1 MMKRGYVIASA
12 LLIGLFWSIGASAAA
27 RAWLDRDSMQLGET
41 VTLNVESDSSTAS
54 EPDFS
59 VLLGDFK
66 SLGTQSSRQIS
77 MSNGSTSAKTV
88 WAVGLE
94 PKHPGTLTIPALSVG
109 GTMTE
114 PLSLTVLP
122 APVGAQGKPGDSL
135 FIEVSADPLSPYV
148 QQQVRYTVKL
158 YFALNLSD
166 GTLDEPAAS
175 GAVVQKLGRDKQ
187 YSATANGQRYQV
199 LERNYALTPEQSGR
213 LTMPQLNFRGSATDN
228 SDPTG
233 FFRRG
238 RSVTARSDEVQLDVR
253 PKPASWGTAPWLP
266 AASLSLNDES
276 ELPHEIQ
283 VGEPLTRTIKLR
295 AQGLGFEQLP
305 ELEIKA
311 IPGAEVYPD
320 KPDTQTR
327 NDGNWLY
334 GERTRKFAIVP
345 SQPGTLTLPAIEVQ
359 WWNTSTDKLETASL
373 PERQINVVGTAASG
387 STATPSAPQSA
398 PAAPAAKPDTAPTTV
413 LYPSA
418 DGGSG
423 LRFWRW
429 ISLILAVLWLLT
441 LALWWRSRNTLAI
454 AKTARS
460 HPVQAPGRSVFL
472 RACSMGDLIGAE
484 RALVSWARSERAGVR
499 NLGEIAAALED
510 PIQREV
516 IDDLQRMRYA
526 GVNSEGLGG
535 RLTRA
540 FRGGFSWT
548 KSAVVAAETPALPPL
563 YPEQH

>member
-1 MMKRGYVIASA
+1 MMKRGYAIVCA

-27 RAWLDRDSMQLGET
+27 RAWLDRNSMQLGET

-59 VLLGDFK
+59 ILLSDFK

-77 MSNGSTSAKTV
+77 MSNGATVAKTV

-94 PKHPGTLTIPALSVG
+94 PKHAGSLTIPALSVG
-109 GTMTE
+109 GETTD
-114 PLSLTVLP
+114 PLSVTVLP
-122 APVGAQGKPGDSL
+122 APVGAQGRPGDTL

-158 YFALNLSD
+158 YFAVNLSD
-166 GTLDEPAAS
+166 GSLDEPAAS

-187 YSATANGQRYQV
+187 YAATMNGQRYQV
-199 LERNYALTPEQSGR
+199 LERNYALTPEQSGS

-238 RSVTARSDEVQLDVR
+238 RSVSARSDEVQLEVR
-253 PKPASWGTAPWLP
+253 PKPVSWGAAPWLP

-276 ELPHEIQ
+276 NLPDEIK

-311 IPGAEVYPD
+311 IAGAEVYPD
-320 KPDTQTR
+320 KPDTRTR
-327 NDGNWLY
+327 DDGNWLY

-345 SQPGTLTLPAIEVQ
+345 TRPGLLTLPAIEVQ
-359 WWNTSTDKLETASL
+359 WWNTATDTLETASL
-373 PERQINVVGTAASG
+373 PERRINVVGAAATS
-387 STATPSAPQSA
+387 SATPP
-398 PAAPAAKPDTAPTTV
+398 PTTNAAPASSASETSAAPTTV
-413 LYPSA
+413 LYPTA

-429 ISLILAVLWLLT
+429 TSLILALLWMLT
-441 LALWWRSRNTLAI
+441 LAMWWRSRHTSVLARS
-454 AKTARS
+454 ARS
-460 HPVQAPGRSVFL
+460 HPMQAPGRSVFL
-472 RACSMGDLIGAE
+472 RACSMGDLTGAE
-484 RALVSWARSERAGVR
+484 RALVSWARSEKPGMRS
-499 NLGEIAAALED
+499 LGEIAAALED
-510 PIQREV
+510 PAQREE
-516 IDDLQRMRYA
+516 IDALQRMRYA
-526 GVNSEGLGG
+526 GANSEGLGA

-548 KSAVVAAETPALPPL
+548 QAAAVGAETPALPPL
-563 YPEQH
+563 YPGQN

>member
-1 MMKRGYVIASA
+1 MKHRTAMAGA
-12 LLIGLFWSIGASAAA
+12 LLIGLLWSLGANAAA

-59 VLLGDFK
+59 ILLGDFK

-94 PKHPGTLTIPALSVG
+94 PKHAGTLIIPAFSMGGSSTDPLTLVVLSA
-109 GTMTE
+109 
-114 PLSLTVLP
+114 P
-122 APVGAQGKPGDSL
+122 AGAQGKPGDSL
-135 FIEVSADPLSPYV
+135 FIEVSAEPLSPYV

-158 YFALNLSD
+158 YFAVNLSE
-166 GTLDEPAAS
+166 GSLDEPAAS

-187 YSATANGQRYQV
+187 YGATLNGQRYQV

-213 LTMPQLNFRGSATDN
+213 LTMPELDFRGSATDN

-238 RSVTARSDEVQLDVR
+238 RSVTARSDALEFEVR
-253 PKPASWGTAPWLP
+253 PKPASWGTVPWLP

-276 ELPHEIQ
+276 ELPNEIK

-311 IPGAEVYPD
+311 PAGAEIYPD
-320 KPDTQTR
+320 KPDTRTR
-327 NDGNWLY
+327 DDGTWLY

-345 SQPGTLTLPAIEVQ
+345 TRPGTLTLPAMEVQ
-359 WWNTSTDKLETASL
+359 WWNTAKDAIETVSL
-373 PERQINVVGTAASG
+373 PAREIRVVGVAPAGSTPAPSASTSTPAASIAESG
-387 STATPSAPQSA
+387 SAS
-398 PAAPAAKPDTAPTTV
+398 TTV

-429 ISLILAVLWLLT
+429 TSIVLALLWMLT
-441 LALWWRSRNTLAI
+441 LTMWWRSRNSISI
-454 AKTARS
+454 ATSSRA
-460 HPVQAPGRSVFL
+460 HPPQAPGRSVFL
-472 RACSMGDLIGAE
+472 RACSMGDLVGAE
-484 RALVSWARSERAGVR
+484 RALVSWARSEKPGVR
-499 NLGEIAAALED
+499 NLGEVAAAVD
-510 PIQREV
+510 DADQREV
-516 IDDLQRMRYA
+516 IDALQRMRYA
-526 GVNSEGLGG
+526 GENSEGLGA

-540 FRGGFSWT
+540 FRDGFSWT
-548 KSAVVAAETPALPPL
+548 KPVSTAAEPAALPPL